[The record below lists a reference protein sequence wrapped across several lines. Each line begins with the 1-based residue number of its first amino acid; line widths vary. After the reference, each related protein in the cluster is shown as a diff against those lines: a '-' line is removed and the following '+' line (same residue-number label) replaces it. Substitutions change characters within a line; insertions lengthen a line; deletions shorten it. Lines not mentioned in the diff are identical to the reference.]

1 MGLDQDK
8 LFEIMRALGVTQ
20 GGGGGGGGF
29 GAGVPIVNT
38 GDYLVSIT
46 VDGQTMK
53 QTLRVE
59 RRAGGESSGSPFE
72 LQAMLDAYAEWMS
85 DRM

>member
-8 LFEIMRALGVTQ
+8 VFEIMRALGVTQ
-20 GGGGGGGGF
+20 GGGGGGGF
-29 GAGVPIVNT
+29 GGGAPTVNT

-59 RRAGGESSGSPFE
+59 RRAGGEASGFPFE
-72 LQAMLDAYAEWMS
+72 LQAMFDAYAEWMN
-85 DRM
+85 DHP

>member
-59 RRAGGESSGSPFE
+59 RRAGGDSSGFPFE
-72 LQAMLDAYAEWMS
+72 LQAMLDAYAEWMN
-85 DRM
+85 DRG

>member
-20 GGGGGGGGF
+20 GGGGGGGAF
-29 GAGVPIVNT
+29 GGGAPIVNT
-38 GDYLVSIT
+38 GDYLVTIT
-46 VDGQTMK
+46 VDGQVMK

-59 RRAGGESSGSPFE
+59 RRAGGDASGFPFE
-72 LQAMLDAYAEWMS
+72 MQALFDAYAEWMN
-85 DRM
+85 DHP

>member
-8 LFEIMRALGVTQ
+8 VFEIMRALGVTQ
-20 GGGGGGGGF
+20 GGGGGGGF
-29 GAGVPIVNT
+29 GGGAPMVNT

-59 RRAGGESSGSPFE
+59 RRAGGEASGFPFE
-72 LQAMLDAYAEWMS
+72 LQAMLDAYAEWMN
-85 DRM
+85 DHP